1 MAAPARGGR
10 LIAVAAGGARRKQ
23 LGTLLR
29 IRTLEEDLAKGA
41 LAKANAATRAAALR
55 LEQTIELYEER
66 VAPPEAT
73 DVADF
78 RRRLAM
84 NASAAA
90 MVRGAER
97 GVLDAHEAANSAREH
112 VKAARV
118 RSQGLERLVERVDS
132 EAFAELLAAD
142 QRTAEESMAGRSIRG
157 RR

>member
-1 MAAPARGGR
+1 MAG
-10 LIAVAAGGARRKQ
+10 VGARRKQ

-66 VAPPEAT
+66 VAPPEST

-97 GVLDAHEAANSAREH
+97 GVVDAHEAADSAREH

-142 QRTAEESMAGRSIRG
+142 QRTAEESMAGRSF
-157 RR
+157 RRRR

>member
-1 MAAPARGGR
+1 MASQA
-10 LIAVAAGGARRKQ
+10 ARRTQ

-41 LAKANAATRAAALR
+41 LARANAATRTAQAR
-55 LEQTIELYEER
+55 LQQTIELYEER
-66 VAPPEAT
+66 VAPPGST

-90 MVRGAER
+90 MVRGAQR
-97 GVLDAHEAANSAREH
+97 GVLDAHEVVASARDD
-112 VKAARV
+112 VKTARV

-142 QRTAEESMAGRSIRG
+142 QRTAEESMAGKSFRG

>member
-1 MAAPARGGR
+1 MAGP
-10 LIAVAAGGARRKQ
+10 GARRKQ

-29 IRTLEEDLAKGA
+29 IRNLEEDLAKGA
-41 LAKANAATRAAALR
+41 LARANAATRAAQAR
-55 LEQTIELYEER
+55 LEQTIEVYEER
-66 VAPPEAT
+66 VAPPEST

-97 GVLDAHEAANSAREH
+97 GVLDAHESAASARDD

-142 QRTAEESMAGRSIRG
+142 QRTAEESMAGKTFRG